1 MEQLE
6 KLDNKVKLPG
16 KIVAGILGTIG
27 ALVMGAGMSL
37 VMVWENLSLG
47 IPISIPGLVVALLA
61 YPMYALITNSRK
73 KKYQAEILRLSDS
86 LIQK

>member
-1 MEQLE
+1 
-6 KLDNKVKLPG
+6 
-16 KIVAGILGTIG
+16 
-27 ALVMGAGMSL
+27 MSL

-73 KKYQAEILRLSDS
+73 KKYQAEIIRLSDS